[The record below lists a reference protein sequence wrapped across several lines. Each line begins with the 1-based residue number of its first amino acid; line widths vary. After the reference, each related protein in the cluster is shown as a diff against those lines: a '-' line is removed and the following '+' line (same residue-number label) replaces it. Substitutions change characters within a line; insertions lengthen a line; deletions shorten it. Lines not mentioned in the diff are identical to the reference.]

1 MSISYKLLNG
11 INSPDDLKKL
21 KIEDLVEVSKQLRQF
36 IIDVVSCNPG
46 HFGASLGVVEL
57 TVALHYVYNTPF
69 DKIIWDVG
77 HQAYGHKILTGR
89 RDIFHTN
96 RKYGG
101 ISGFPNINESEFDAF
116 GVGHSST
123 SISAALGIAT
133 ADKQM
138 GVKRNVVAVIGD
150 GSLTGGLSFEGLN
163 NAGSANTDI
172 VVVLNDNNMAI
183 DPNVGAL
190 KEYLVDIT
198 TSRTYN
204 KVKAEVW
211 NLLGKI
217 NKIAPHT
224 RDYAQKLENGL
235 KSALLR
241 QSNLFESLN
250 FRYFGP
256 IDGHDVLHVARLLE
270 DLKSIPGPK
279 LLHVLTKKGKGFL
292 QAEQNQTKFHAPGKF
307 DKDTGEIIVVESE
320 KNQPPLYQE
329 VFGNTILD
337 LAGKNEKIVGIT
349 PAMPTGCS
357 LKIMMDKMPERTF
370 DVGIAEQHAVTFA
383 AGLASQGMIPF
394 CNIYSSFAQRAYDQ
408 IIHDVALQKLNVVF
422 CFDRGGLV
430 GADGPTHH
438 GVFDLAFMR
447 SIPNMIVSA
456 PMDEEDLRNL
466 MYTAQLGKYGPFS
479 IRYPRGR
486 GVMKEW
492 QTPMHEIVPAT
503 SRQLSDGQDLA
514 ILSIGPVG
522 QFAKEAVAEL
532 KKEQIDVA
540 QFDMRFVKPLDEK
553 QLHKI
558 FKKYHH
564 IITVEDG
571 TVKGGFG
578 SAVLEFMSAHDYLS
592 HVKILGVPDRFIEHG
607 TQKELWRDC
616 GIDTKGIVLAIRTF
630 LKKNIL
636 SKAI

>member
-1 MSISYKLLNG
+1 MSISYDLLNN
-11 INSPDDLKKL
+11 INSPEDLKKL

-57 TVALHYVYNTPF
+57 SVALHYIYDTPF

-101 ISGFPNINESEFDAF
+101 ISGFPNVSESEYDAF

-123 SISAALGIAT
+123 SISAALGIAS
-133 ADKQM
+133 ADKLK
-138 GVKRNVVAVIGD
+138 GIKRNVAAVIGD
-150 GSLTGGLSFEGLN
+150 GSLTGGLAFEGLN

-172 VVVLNDNNMAI
+172 VVILNDNNMAI

-198 TSRTYN
+198 TSKTYN
-204 KVKAEVW
+204 RVKADIW

-217 NKIAPHT
+217 SKIAPHA
-224 RDYAQKLENGL
+224 REYAQKLEHGL
-235 KSALLR
+235 KSTLIR

-256 IDGHDVLHVARLLE
+256 IDGHDVVRVARLLE

-292 QAEQNQTKFHAPGKF
+292 QAEKNQTTFHAPGKF
-307 DKDTGEIIVVESE
+307 DKETGEIIKVESE
-320 KNQPPLYQE
+320 KGQPLLFQE
-329 VFGNTILD
+329 VFGETILE
-337 LAGKNEKIVGIT
+337 LARKNEKIIGIT

-357 LKIMMDKMPERTF
+357 LKIMMDELPERTF

-383 AGLASQGMIPF
+383 AGLASQGIVPF

-408 IIHDVALQKLNVVF
+408 IIHDVALQKLNVIF

-447 SIPNMIVSA
+447 SIPNMVVSS
-456 PMDEEDLRNL
+456 PMDEEELRNL
-466 MYTAQLGKYGPFS
+466 MYTAQLEKYGPFS

-486 GVMKEW
+486 GVMPEWKTPLKEII
-492 QTPMHEIVPAT
+492 PGT
-503 SRQLSDGQDLA
+503 SRQLSDGSDLA
-514 ILSIGPVG
+514 ILSIGHIG
-522 QFAKEAVAEL
+522 QHAKDAVAEL

-540 QFDMRFVKPLDEK
+540 HFDMRFVKPLDEK

-564 IITVEDG
+564 ILTIEDG
-571 TVKGGFG
+571 TIKGGFG
-578 SAVLEFMSAHDYLS
+578 SAILEFMSEHDYLS
-592 HVKILGVPDRFIEHG
+592 QVKIMGVPDKFIEHG

-616 GIDTKGIVLAIRTF
+616 GIDTQGIVLTVKSF

-636 SKAI
+636 SKVI